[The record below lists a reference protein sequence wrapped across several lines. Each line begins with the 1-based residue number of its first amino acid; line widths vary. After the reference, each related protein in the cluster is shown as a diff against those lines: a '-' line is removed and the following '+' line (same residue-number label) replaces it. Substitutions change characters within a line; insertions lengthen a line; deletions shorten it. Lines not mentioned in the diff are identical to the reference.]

1 MEEKDVTGKSKAG
14 RQKMGKETRN
24 RQLRVGWGG
33 SRRRGVE
40 EELKR
45 NDRVCSDTEEQD
57 RIREKEK
64 HAIPHPE
71 GAVLTVSTLPPHFLG
86 GDPNFPKSRNWDGP
100 RSLPFWWSVQDI
112 AACVCV
118 CIHTH
123 LCTCVW
129 MAMCL
134 GVHMCAYLYIKA
146 YMLIYTPLQITQ
158 RKQTAVY
165 SCGLGH
171 RCSSDSIPCL
181 ETCIYHRYS

>member
-1 MEEKDVTGKSKAG
+1 
-14 RQKMGKETRN
+14 MGKETRN
-24 RQLRVGWGG
+24 RQLIAGWGR
-33 SRRRGVE
+33 SRRRGME

-45 NDRVCSDTEEQD
+45 DDRVCSDTEETGEDQ
-57 RIREKEK
+57 RERK
-64 HAIPHPE
+64 ACNSSSRGGSPHR
-71 GAVLTVSTLPPHFLG
+71 LTFWG
-86 GDPNFPKSRNWDGP
+86 RGDPNFPKSRNWEGP
-100 RSLPFWWSVQDI
+100 RSLPFWWSVQDT
-112 AACVCV
+112 AACVRV

-181 ETCIYHRYS
+181 ETCICHRYS